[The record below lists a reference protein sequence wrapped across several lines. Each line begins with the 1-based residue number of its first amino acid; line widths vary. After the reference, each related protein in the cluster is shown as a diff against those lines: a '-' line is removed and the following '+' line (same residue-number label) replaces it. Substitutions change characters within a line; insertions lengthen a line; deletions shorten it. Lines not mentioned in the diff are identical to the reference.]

1 MSFDL
6 NSSKVFERNFEL
18 NGLTLRVGSYNI
30 KHGGDV
36 GLDFS
41 VIAADIKA
49 LNLDII
55 GFQEID
61 QCTSRVNGL
70 DTPALIAKELGYE
83 HYYFTG
89 AIDYKGGEYGTLIV
103 SRYPIEFSESYA
115 FPKHA
120 GYEDRAMGH
129 VVINVDGAKVDFFN
143 THLSYEEKSLQTEQ
157 FGILGEK
164 LDGVRGFI
172 LTGDF
177 NTSDT
182 SLYSPIENHKLVN
195 PKKYVTFPD
204 SGYIDNIVL
213 ESGWEIVESG
223 VGPQGHSDH
232 NMLWA
237 EIKYGK

>member
-1 MSFDL
+1 
-6 NSSKVFERNFEL
+6 
-18 NGLTLRVGSYNI
+18 
-30 KHGGDV
+30 
-36 GLDFS
+36 
-41 VIAADIKA
+41 
-49 LNLDII
+49 
-55 GFQEID
+55 
-61 QCTSRVNGL
+61 
-70 DTPALIAKELGYE
+70 
-83 HYYFTG
+83 
-89 AIDYKGGEYGTLIV
+89 
-103 SRYPIEFSESYA
+103 
-115 FPKHA
+115 
-120 GYEDRAMGH
+120 MGH
-129 VVINVDGAKVDFFN
+129 VVINVGGARVNFFN

-164 LDGVRGFI
+164 LSGVRGFI

-223 VGPQGHSDH
+223 TGPKGHSDH
-232 NMLWA
+232 IMLWA

>member
-1 MSFDL
+1 MTFDL
-6 NSSKVFERNFEL
+6 SSTKTEFKEYPLV
-18 NGLTLRVGSYNI
+18 GTTLRVGSYNI

-61 QCTSRVNGL
+61 QCTTRVNRL
-70 DTPALIAKELGYE
+70 DTPAIIAKELGYDY
-83 HYYFTG
+83 YYFTG

-103 SRYPIEFSESYA
+103 SRYPIEFTESYA

-129 VVINVDGAKVDFFN
+129 VVINVNGAKVDFFN
-143 THLSYEEKSLQTEQ
+143 THLSYEEKWLQTEQ

-164 LDGVRGFI
+164 LEGVRGFI

-182 SLYSPIENHKLVN
+182 SLYSPIKGHKLVN
-195 PKKYVTFPD
+195 PRKYVTFPD

-223 VGPQGHSDH
+223 VGPKGHSDH
-232 NMLWA
+232 IMLWA